1 MSQNPLQQYFRQPK
15 IYVKLPSQGMFSKPG
30 AIAGD
35 VNGLPVFGM
44 TGMDEIIMKTP
55 DSLLSGESVAQVIKS
70 CCPGILDSWELSV
83 LDTDVIFSAIRIATY
98 GNLMSVSHTCNKCQT
113 ENEYDLDLNRVVEY
127 FSSCKYDN
135 KISLENMVIKTQPL
149 TYKQSTMFSLKNF
162 SLQQRLSQAEKL
174 TDKDEQQKIIND
186 LFKELAT
193 LQNELY
199 FLSIESVEVGNT
211 VVDQKEFI
219 KEWLENC
226 DKSIF
231 DAIKKQIDKN
241 RDTWTTPSFPVK
253 CSACD
258 TSVNLKVDL
267 DQSNFFV

>member
-70 CCPGILDSWELSV
+70 CCPGIIDSWELSV
-83 LDTDVIFSAIRIATY
+83 LDTDLIFSAIRIATY

-135 KISLENMVIKTQPL
+135 KIVLENMVIKTQPL

-199 FLSIESVEVGNT
+199 FLSIESVEV
-211 VVDQKEFI
+211 
-219 KEWLENC
+219 
-226 DKSIF
+226 
-231 DAIKKQIDKN
+231 
-241 RDTWTTPSFPVK
+241 
-253 CSACD
+253 
-258 TSVNLKVDL
+258 
-267 DQSNFFV
+267 

>member
-15 IYVKLPSQGMFSKPG
+15 IYVKLPSQGMYSKPG
-30 AIAGD
+30 AISGD
-35 VNGLPVFGM
+35 INGLPIYGM

-55 DSLLSGESVAQVIKS
+55 DSLLSGESIAQVIKS
-70 CCPGILDSWELSV
+70 CCPGIINPWELTV
-83 LDTDVIFSAIRIATY
+83 LDTDMLFSAIRIATY
-98 GNLMSVSHTCNKCQT
+98 GNFMTVTHTCFKCKT
-113 ENEYDLDLNRVVEY
+113 ENEYDLDLNKVVEY

-135 KISLENMVIKTQPL
+135 NIVLENMLIKTQPL

-174 TDKDEQQKIIND
+174 EDKDEQQKIVNE
-186 LFKELAT
+186 LFKELAV

-211 VVDQKEFI
+211 VVNQKEYI

-226 DKSIF
+226 DKSVF
-231 DAIKKQIDKN
+231 DAVKKQIDKN
-241 RDTWTTPSFPVK
+241 RDTWTTPPFPVK
-253 CSACD
+253 CTACD
-258 TSVNLKVDL
+258 TSVNLRVDL